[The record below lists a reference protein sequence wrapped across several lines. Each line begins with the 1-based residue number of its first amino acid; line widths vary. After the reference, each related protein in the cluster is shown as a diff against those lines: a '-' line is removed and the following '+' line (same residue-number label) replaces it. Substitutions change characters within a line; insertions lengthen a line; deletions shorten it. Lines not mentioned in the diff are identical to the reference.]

1 MDKELQKKDS
11 LCWKENCITWNFI
24 ESVLLFQYPLI
35 VSLVILEKKKK
46 EKVIFTIDS
55 QLANNTHNDI
65 EAKKQCYIIR

>member
-1 MDKELQKKDS
+1 MLKRELYNMEFHRIS
-11 LCWKENCITWNFI
+11 LII
-24 ESVLLFQYPLI
+24 S
-35 VSLVILEKKKK
+35 VSLNSLTSNLRKKKKK